1 LGTATARRINQ
12 LVGETEVEI
21 PAGNTIHN
29 IAEALRTGIEGPRT
43 GSGVRHVETP
53 SPTVKR
59 VPDSRLAGRA
69 AICQAIELAAL
80 VSVTGRQVWL
90 DQAIDPAE
98 EEQTASEAVM
108 YRAAE
113 VETETRLEAAPEVP
127 RDTTDRVRAPVA
139 AAVPPVWDRE
149 AEVEVGAV
157 VVAVVVGA
165 AGRLRDRESE

>member
-1 LGTATARRINQ
+1 LGTATARRINH

-29 IAEALRTGIEGPRT
+29 IGEALRTGIEGPRT

-80 VSVTGRQVWL
+80 VSVTGRRVGL
-90 DQAIDPAE
+90 DQAIDQAE
-98 EEQTASEAVM
+98 GEEQTASEAGM
-108 YRAAE
+108 SPAAA
-113 VETETRLEAAPEVP
+113 VGTETRLEAAPEVP
-127 RDTTDRVRAPVA
+127 RDTTDRAHVPVA
-139 AAVPPVWDRE
+139 AAVPLAWGL
-149 AEVEVGAV
+149 EVAAGALV
-157 VVAVVVGA
+157 VVVGA
-165 AGRLRDRESE
+165 VGRLRDCESEL